1 MDEKHKQPKY
11 FYFVG
16 DDKYETDAATVTG
29 AQIKARIAD
38 IEPGTGLSL
47 EGQGNDPDRMIGD
60 DVTVN
65 LEIGHGHGPLRFSLV
80 PPATF
85 G

>member
-1 MDEKHKQPKY
+1 VNDKQNRPKY

-16 DDKYETDAATVTG
+16 DDKYETDAASVTG

-38 IEPGTGLSL
+38 IEPNTGLSL
-47 EGQGNDPDRMIGD
+47 EGQGNDPDRLIGD
-60 DVTVN
+60 DESVN
-65 LEIGHGHGPLRFSLV
+65 LEIGHGHGPLRFALV